1 MRTYRFWDLS
11 GTASLDRHRVSLP
24 RHATTS
30 FDVSRA
36 TQRRMLFGLKTK
48 TKIQAI
54 NLQKKN
60 NKKQKISFYTG
71 QTQGRETEMA
81 SLPHNVA
88 SVGNRLNGT
97 GAVGTR
103 K

>member
-1 MRTYRFWDLS
+1 
-11 GTASLDRHRVSLP
+11 
-24 RHATTS
+24 
-30 FDVSRA
+30 
-36 TQRRMLFGLKTK
+36 MLFGLKTK

-71 QTQGRETEMA
+71 QSQGRETEMA